1 VAEARQLSAKDRTAS
16 QAAPTRRKR
25 LATFVGGAG
34 VVSTPLLALV
44 LFGST
49 ATSTGCQGKQCEGDF
64 LFYGEAPGEGS
75 LIDEDTWQSSP
86 IDGFWL
92 EYRPARIFLIRIPA
106 FRDRLLVRFEAYISP
121 APDPN
126 RTLDPGEVGDNFA
139 LAAGNLA
146 EFSQVGRGAVNVRNA
161 TCAEY
166 YLRLVVHAEPR
177 RSSGP
182 EPDEDAGDGGVDA
195 SEDGGV
201 SDGGD
206 GGDGDGGLEDAGADG

>member
-1 VAEARQLSAKDRTAS
+1 MAEAH
-16 QAAPTRRKR
+16 RRRPATPSRIAR
-25 LATFVGGAG
+25 LVGGAG
-34 VVSTPLLALV
+34 VVSAPLLALA
-44 LFGST
+44 LFGSSG
-49 ATSTGCQGKQCEGDF
+49 ATTGCQGKQCEGDF

-86 IDGFWL
+86 VDGFWL
-92 EYRPARIFLIRIPA
+92 EYRPARTFGIRIPA

-126 RTLDPGEVGDNFA
+126 RQLAPGEFGDNFA

-146 EFSQVGRGAVNVRNA
+146 EFSQVKRGAVDVRNA

-177 RSSGP
+177 SPS
-182 EPDEDAGDGGVDA
+182 ETDAGDDA
-195 SEDGGV
+195 SDGAADA
-201 SDGGD
+201 SDGATSDASGD
-206 GGDGDGGLEDAGADG
+206 AEGRLEDAGADG